1 MCFFSF
7 TYLYKIISIL
17 KKNIMKSKKRI
28 NMVVDEDIYDQIKKN
43 ADSAHLRIG
52 TFARLLVIE
61 ALENN
66 FIFKFNENEY
76 GHRI

>member
-1 MCFFSF
+1 
-7 TYLYKIISIL
+7 
-17 KKNIMKSKKRI
+17 MKSKKRI